1 MSLLLGPGVGNVF
14 IFAVFCFFLVYY
26 NLGQGWQHYPA
37 CCQGFPVSLAVP
49 GTVIWHQIEGGLRA
63 EITLRFIF
71 DNLEVAGG
79 MGCPCEVTLAI
90 AGVWQRAG
98 LSCHLLAANGSL

>member
-1 MSLLLGPGVGNVF
+1 MPGVGNVF

-49 GTVIWHQIEGGLRA
+49 GTVIWHQIEGPEGR
-63 EITLRFIF
+63 
-71 DNLEVAGG
+71 DHLEV
-79 MGCPCEVTLAI
+79 
-90 AGVWQRAG
+90 
-98 LSCHLLAANGSL
+98 HF